1 MTRTKILLVED
12 DAVLAKVL
20 YEELT
25 EADFEVFQA
34 YDGEVGLQLAL
45 EKRPDLVLL
54 DVLLPKKNGFE
65 VLEAMK
71 KSPEASQIPVIM
83 LTMLGS
89 DEDIKKGLKL
99 GATDYIVK
107 SQHALPEIVEKVK
120 EFFAKEGH
128 AEGTASEM
136 PKPTAP

>member
-1 MTRTKILLVED
+1 MPRTKILLVED
-12 DAVLAKVL
+12 DMVLAKVL
-20 YEELT
+20 YEELSD
-25 EADFEVFQA
+25 ADFEVFQA

-45 EKRPDLVLL
+45 EKKPDMVLL

-89 DEDIKKGLKL
+89 DEDIKKGLQL
-99 GATDYIVK
+99 GASDYIVK

-120 EFFAKEGH
+120 EFFSKE
-128 AEGTASEM
+128 
-136 PKPTAP
+136 PQPPTH

>member
-1 MTRTKILLVED
+1 MPRTKILLVED
-12 DAVLAKVL
+12 DMVLAKVL
-20 YEELT
+20 YEELSD
-25 EADFEVFQA
+25 ADFEVFQA

-45 EKRPDLVLL
+45 EKKPDMVLL

-89 DEDIKKGLKL
+89 DEDIKKGLQL
-99 GATDYIVK
+99 GASDYIVK

-120 EFFAKEGH
+120 EFFSKE
-128 AEGTASEM
+128 
-136 PKPTAP
+136 PQPPTP